1 MMRLRRW
8 LARLRSGPAW
18 MLGLWFALL
27 IPVVGAAQT
36 GNQAGLVV
44 RFGED
49 RVETYCVSF
58 EESEITG
65 RELMER
71 AGLALE
77 FEEVGMGASV
87 CRVEDVGCGSGNCFC
102 QCQGGTC
109 EYWSYWHLRDGEW
122 RYAASGASITQV
134 AHGAVQGWSWG
145 PGSVSEAIAPPDV
158 TFEEVCGPEEPVPEA
173 AAEGG
178 ESMAIDTAEETS
190 ETPAEAASDDGG
202 SEQGLPSSYLFFGL
216 AVVAL
221 AVIAVVANRRRQT

>member
-1 MMRLRRW
+1 MDLRRW
-8 LARLRSGPAW
+8 LRRFRSGPAW
-18 MLGLWFALL
+18 HLALWFALL
-27 IPVVGAAQT
+27 VPVVGAAQT

-49 RVETYCVSF
+49 RLETYCVSF
-58 EESEITG
+58 AEAEITG

-134 AHGAVQGWSWG
+134 AHGDVQGWSWG

-158 TFEEVCGPEEPVPEA
+158 TFEEVCAPEESAPEA
-173 AAEGG
+173 TIEGG
-178 ESMAIDTAEETS
+178 ESVAIGAPDEMSQA
-190 ETPAEAASDDGG
+190 PPEAASGDGG
-202 SEQGLPSSYLFFGL
+202 SEQGFPSSYLFFGL
-216 AVVAL
+216 AVVAI
-221 AVIAVVANRRRQT
+221 AVIALVTNRRRQT

>member
-1 MMRLRRW
+1 MGLRRW
-8 LARLRSGPAW
+8 WRRLRSGPAW
-18 MLGLWFALL
+18 LLGLWFALL
-27 IPVVGAAQT
+27 IPVAGAAQT

-44 RFGED
+44 RFDED

-58 EESEITG
+58 EEAEITG

-77 FEEVGMGASV
+77 FEEVGIGASV

-109 EYWSYWHLRDGEW
+109 EYWSYWHLNDGEW
-122 RYAASGASITQV
+122 RYAVSGASTTQV
-134 AHGAVQGWSWG
+134 AHGEVQGWSWG
-145 PGSVSEAIAPPDV
+145 PGSVSEAIAPPNV
-158 TFEEVCGPEEPVPEA
+158 TFDEVCAPEETAPEPA
-173 AAEGG
+173 VEGG
-178 ESMAIDTAEETS
+178 ENVAIGTPDETSQASAEE
-190 ETPAEAASDDGG
+190 ASDDGG

-221 AVIAVVANRRRQT
+221 VVIAVVASGWRQT

>member
-1 MMRLRRW
+1 MRLPGLLRKLGVDRPW
-8 LARLRSGPAW
+8 LI
-18 MLGLWFALL
+18 GLWLVALTFL
-27 IPVVGAAQT
+27 VGAAQP

-44 RFGED
+44 RFSDD

-58 EESEITG
+58 EEAEITG

-122 RYAASGASITQV
+122 RYATSGASITQV
-134 AHGAVQGWSWG
+134 AHGEVQGWSWG

-158 TFEEVCGPEEPVPEA
+158 TFDEVCVTEEAAPEA
-173 AAEGG
+173 TPEGG
-178 ESMAIDTAEETS
+178 ESVAIGTVQETS
-190 ETPAEAASDDGG
+190 QPVAADTSSDDGDG
-202 SEQGLPSSYLFFGL
+202 QAIPSSYLYFGL
-216 AVVAL
+216 VVVAL
-221 AVIAVVANRRRQT
+221 VVIAVMAGRRRQL